1 MAIKHKIKIKEV
13 IKEDEYKCGGA
24 YRALL
29 NLFAKHKKKKN
40 KQNDNDTRSNNKDQ
54 NDSKENIRCALLM
67 D

>member
-40 KQNDNDTRSNNKDQ
+40 KQNDNDTGSNNKD
-54 NDSKENIRCALLM
+54 
-67 D
+67 

>member
-1 MAIKHKIKIKEV
+1 MAIKHKIKIKEE

-40 KQNDNDTRSNNKDQ
+40 KQNDNDTGSNNKDQ
-54 NDSKENIRCALLM
+54 NHSKEDNRRSIIM
-67 D
+67 G